1 VKGVG
6 HTVAQQQRSTQG
18 GQGPGPS
25 HPDVWR
31 VLGYLTT
38 DVTSTDSPALLSP
51 LQCTF
56 TFPAPCI
63 HAIRFLN
70 LSVLTSREK

>member
-56 TFPAPCI
+56 TFPAPLHSC
-63 HAIRFLN
+63 HPVPEFV
-70 LSVLTSREK
+70 SPYKP